1 MWEMKAMDGRRY
13 NKTGSS
19 MMSEVQTGGGGGG
32 GHTLPHGQA
41 STSEDLHAW
50 SIFRQNLNSD
60 FTDSALGSSE
70 KSPMPYGNFHLR
82 ESTMHSILSNPKY
95 GPKSELGANMYTY
108 LKFGL
113 PRVLP
118 PLHKRE
124 NSSGYDS
131 TDEETHHHTSKN
143 RSNGVLR
150 SARSE
155 DFLNYGREEIQ
166 FATNY
171 KRNRDRHPQSAI
183 NHRRLGTSS
192 NSTTDRRYKSASEA
206 NLLSPTSYYYHQDD
220 LSGTKTGRLRSLARS
235 RASSTNRISS
245 EKDLRDGGAFVN
257 RGMEM
262 DEDDDEEEEIDTE
275 LDKDSVMANNNKLGG
290 NKAASTLSILSK
302 SKINGVSYRNEAP
315 MVNDKYFPKDRIYGS
330 NGNFLGGGLHGAD
343 IIREGTKY
351 PHLQIRG
358 LNFEIRRYGHFIRLL
373 DDISLDVKGGE
384 LLSIM
389 ATKED
394 EGTALCDIIA
404 NSFNHWNTRLDADI
418 ILNGISV
425 NTKRLEDRVSYV
437 KRNINFS
444 PDMSVRQTMLFHS
457 FLREPGTHTRNNDTK
472 GRINALIED
481 LGLVQVKHTR
491 VKDLTVSERQRLN
504 VAAHLLMDTD
514 IVVLDQ
520 PTRGMDIFDTF
531 FLVEYLRQW
540 AGRGRIVI
548 ITLHPPT
555 YEILTMISKILLIS
569 TGRSMYYGKRREM
582 LPYFALIEY
591 PCPAFKNPSDYYL
604 DLVTLDDLSS
614 EAMLESSQRI
624 DQLASTFKRR
634 MEPLPDPGPPGVL
647 PSKIKRA
654 NFLDQIFGLWIRA
667 LIYMYPFNVI
677 EWVKMVLLS
686 GGISILVGVI
696 FLGIRWQY
704 WDREWQENPTFD
716 QDNINDRLGFHHVMM
731 SVGIWPMMMAMITN
745 EWANKMPISRDV
757 DDKLYSKMAYIFI
770 KTLYSI
776 PGIVGIFLAYII
788 PGYLLAGIHYQN
800 VNDLDVFYY
809 YIGYMMLYLLSIR
822 MMIMCFVHLSSS
834 RHWASAMGGTILV
847 ILSLVNGYVIHVK
860 DLGDWTSWI
869 KYVSPQY
876 WMNHPIQRG
885 EFSPISIFHC
895 KDNPVITENSIIK
908 QVPCGLSSGNKTLD
922 YFQFGDK
929 FQNIVRAPWYI
940 FMPIFLT
947 LFFYAF
953 WQILCYVFYL
963 GRTQKARQSRSRKS
977 KV

>member
-1 MWEMKAMDGRRY
+1 MWEMRAMEGGRRY
-13 NKTGSS
+13 AKGP
-19 MMSEVQTGGGGGG
+19 SEAG
-32 GHTLPHGQA
+32 PQA
-41 STSEDLHAW
+41 SSTSEDLHAW

-118 PLHKRE
+118 PLHKRD

-131 TDEETHHHTSKN
+131 TDEEAMVGNSRK
-143 RSNGVLR
+143 RGGGALR
-150 SARSE
+150 AARSE
-155 DFLNYGREEIQ
+155 DFLNYGREEVHSSS
-166 FATNY
+166 TGY
-171 KRNRDRHPQSAI
+171 KRNKPTSNPRRMASA
-183 NHRRLGTSS
+183 
-192 NSTTDRRYKSASEA
+192 STTDRKYKSASEA
-206 NLLSPTSYYYHQDD
+206 NLLNPTSYYFYQDD
-220 LSGTKTGRLRSLARS
+220 LSGTKTSRLRSLARS
-235 RASSTNRISS
+235 RASSANRLGAS
-245 EKDLRDGGAFVN
+245 EKDLREGGGFVN
-257 RGMEM
+257 RGLEM
-262 DEDDDEEEEIDTE
+262 GDDEDQDPDEDDEEENDE
-275 LDKDSVMANNNKLGG
+275 LETDKDSVMGKNNNNNGGISSAKLGG
-290 NKAASTLSILSK
+290 NKAASTLSVLSK

-330 NGNFLGGGLHGAD
+330 NGNFLGGGLMGAD
-343 IIREGTKY
+343 IIREGLKH

-358 LNFEIRRYGHFIRLL
+358 LNFEIRRDGHFIRLL
-373 DDISLDVKGGE
+373 DEISLDVRGGE
-384 LLSIM
+384 LLAIM

-394 EGTALCDIIA
+394 EGTALCDIIS

-425 NTKRLEDRVSYV
+425 SAKRLEDRVSYV

-457 FLREPGTHTRNNDTK
+457 FLREPGAHTRSMDTK

-569 TGRSMYYGKRREM
+569 TGRAMYYGKRREM
-582 LPYFALIEY
+582 LSYFSLIEY

-634 MEPLPDPGPPGVL
+634 MEPLSDPGPPGVL
-647 PSKIKRA
+647 PPKIKRA
-654 NFLDQIFGLWIRA
+654 NFLVQIFGLWIRA

-677 EWVKMVLLS
+677 EWVKMVLLAGS
-686 GGISILVGVI
+686 ISMFVGVI

-704 WDREWQENPTFD
+704 WDSEWIDNPSFD

-731 SVGIWPMMMAMITN
+731 SVGIWPVMMAMITN
-745 EWANKMPISRDV
+745 EWNNKMPISRDV
-757 DDKLYSKMAYIFI
+757 EDKLFSKVAYIFI

-776 PGIVGIFLAYII
+776 PGIVGIFFAYII
-788 PGYLLAGIHYQN
+788 PGYLLAGIHYRN

-822 MMIMCFVHLSSS
+822 MMMSSFVHLNSS
-834 RHWASAMGGTILV
+834 RHWATAMSGVFMI
-847 ILSLVNGYVIHVK
+847 ILSLMNGYVIHIK

-869 KYVSPQY
+869 KFVSPQF
-876 WMNHPIQRG
+876 WMNHPIQQG
-885 EFSPISIFHC
+885 EFSPIPIFHC

-929 FQNIVRAPWYI
+929 FQSIVRAPWYT